1 MICLYFKDCHLTV
14 HYTLNIAHCPLHNY
28 TITHCTLHIAYYKL
42 HIAHYTITPCTVVQL
57 DHRFLRFPTFTVC
70 GRRAQRHLR
79 LHRLSAL
86 FHVHSL
92 VPFETC
98 REVKQKV
105 KILRSQILSAPPIYV
120 QSYTCTCVLFKQA
133 PVILYICPVFLCVR
147 SAGAPP

>member
-1 MICLYFKDCHLTV
+1 MIWLYFKDCQLTV

-79 LHRLSAL
+79 LHRLSQL

-92 VPFETC
+92 LPFETC
-98 REVKQKV
+98 REMKQKV
-105 KILRSQILSAPPIYV
+105 KILRSQILSAPPIYG
-120 QSYTCTCVLFKQA
+120 QSYKHVSCLNKHRPFRTFVQPSCVWT
-133 PVILYICPVFLCVR
+133 LC
-147 SAGAPP
+147 SAPP